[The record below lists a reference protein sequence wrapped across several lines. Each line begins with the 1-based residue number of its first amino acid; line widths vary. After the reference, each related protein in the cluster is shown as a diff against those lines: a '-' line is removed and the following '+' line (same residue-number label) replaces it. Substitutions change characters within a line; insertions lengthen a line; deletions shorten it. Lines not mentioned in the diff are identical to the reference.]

1 MWELTADDVED
12 LARGAALM
20 GSGGGGSTRVA
31 ASLLRHQLARGGAVR
46 VVSPTELPADA
57 HAVPVGLVGSV
68 TVFEEK
74 PVGGGEFAQ
83 AIAAMEHHTGVACDA
98 VVGFEAAGVNA
109 LLAALAAASL
119 RLPLIDADGMG
130 RAFPELEQTTF
141 FLHGNPIVP
150 VVVADEKGAVL
161 VIDGVDG
168 LAAERL
174 TRAAVVTLGGWGLI
188 ALAPQGVG
196 TLAQTAI
203 RRSISRALD
212 VGRRLGAGDQAG
224 MLAGY
229 GGRSVLRGRIV
240 EVERS
245 AGRRFGLGSAVVES
259 LDGGGRVLRLEFQN
273 ENLLLL
279 EDGEV
284 RAAVP
289 DLICLLA
296 REQGRSL
303 TTEEIRFGL
312 EVDVLTLPGAPQWR
326 TRRGLG
332 LVGPRAFG
340 YDVDYVV
347 PGAGR

>member
-1 MWELTADDVED
+1 
-12 LARGAALM
+12 M
-20 GSGGGGSTRVA
+20 GSGGGGSTRAA
-31 ASLLRHQLARGGAVR
+31 ASLLRHQLERGGPVR
-46 VVSPTELPADA
+46 VVSPAELPADA

-74 PVGGGEFAQ
+74 PAGGREFAR
-83 AIAAMEHHTGVACDA
+83 AVAALERHTGVACTA

-109 LLAALAAASL
+109 LLAAMAAATL
-119 RLPLIDADGMG
+119 RLPLVDADGMG

-141 FLHGNPIVP
+141 YLHGSPIVP

-168 LAAERL
+168 LVAERL

-188 ALAPQGVG
+188 ALAPQRAGA
-196 TLAQTAI
+196 LAETAI

-212 VGRRLGAGDQAG
+212 IGRRLDAGDRAG
-224 MLAGY
+224 MLAEY
-229 GGRSVLRGRIV
+229 GGRTLLRARIV

-245 AGRRFGLGSAVVES
+245 AGRRFGMGSAVLES
-259 LDGGGRVLRLEFQN
+259 LDGDGRTARLEFQN

-296 REQGRSL
+296 RERGRSL

-332 LVGPRAFG
+332 LVGPRAFS
-340 YDVDYVV
+340 YDVDYAV
-347 PGAGR
+347 PGTVR